1 MSGVERANSKTNSN
15 PLKINTHTRMSSGVK
30 RRQKNSALKALERI
44 KAGGGGGQIK
54 FKGMHAHVAQL
65 KKVDNKLKVMV
76 GASSRPRPLID
87 GENGVGSGSAGGRTF
102 LQLYEGGGEEEEE
115 EEEDGGEEED
125 FVEAGIRAEM
135 KQARSSTAT
144 AGEGEGEGES
154 YLKMM
159 ELRRDRDRPATSD
172 A

>member
-1 MSGVERANSKTNSN
+1 MERSGAEWSGVERANSKTNSN

-102 LQLYEGGGEEEEE
+102 LQLYNRSEKP
-115 EEEDGGEEED
+115 
-125 FVEAGIRAEM
+125 VICLIAT
-135 KQARSSTAT
+135 KVPVARFLALLTV
-144 AGEGEGEGES
+144 
-154 YLKMM
+154 
-159 ELRRDRDRPATSD
+159 P
-172 A
+172 